1 MKQLF
6 FGLMIGCTFFA
17 HAQTKPKPAQHR
29 VLVASKSEEKLIFK
43 NEVDS
48 FSYAIGASMAE
59 FYKQQGLTELHAAYV
74 SKGIEDAMSNKQF
87 QLSDKV
93 MDSVLLAL
101 RAKLTDK
108 QNAEIEA
115 SIAPNKAAGAAFLAA
130 NKNKPGIVALP
141 SGLQYQIL
149 KEGTGPKPTATD
161 RVKVN
166 YRGTT
171 IDGVEFDNS
180 YSRGEPIVIPLNNVI
195 HGWTEA
201 LQLMPVG
208 SKWKLFIP
216 SSLAYGDRE
225 MPPIIK
231 AGSTLIFEVELLD
244 IVK

>member
-6 FGLMIGCTFFA
+6 FGLMTGCTLFA
-17 HAQTKPKPAQHR
+17 HAQTKPKPAQHK
-29 VLVASKSEEKLIFK
+29 VLVASKSEEKIIFK

-74 SKGIEDAMSNKQF
+74 SKGIEDAMGNKSFQF
-87 QLSDKV
+87 SEKV
-93 MDSVLLAL
+93 MDSVLMAL
-101 RAKLTDK
+101 RTKLTDK
-108 QNAEIEA
+108 HNAETA
-115 SIAPNKAAGAAFLAA
+115 ANSAANKTAGAEFLAA
-130 NKNKPGIVALP
+130 NKNKPGITALP

-149 KEGTGPKPTATD
+149 KEGTGAKPEATD
-161 RVKVN
+161 KVKAH

-195 HGWTEA
+195 RGWTEA

-216 SSLAYGDRE
+216 SELAYGDRE
-225 MPPIIK
+225 AGPIIK
-231 AGSTLIFEVELLD
+231 AGSTLIFEVELLG
-244 IVK
+244 IEK

>member
-6 FGLMIGCTFFA
+6 FILITGSALFA
-17 HAQTKPKPAQHR
+17 NAQVKTKPAQQK
-29 VLVASKSEEKLIFK
+29 VVVASKSDGKLIFK
-43 NEVDS
+43 DDVDS

-59 FYKQQGLTELHAAYV
+59 FYKQQGLTNLHASYV
-74 SKGIEDAMSNKQF
+74 SKGIEDAMGDKKF

-101 RAKLTDK
+101 RTKLIDK
-108 QNAEIEA
+108 KNAEIA
-115 SIAPNKAAGAAFLAA
+115 ANSAANKAVGAAFLDA
-130 NKNKPGIVALP
+130 NKTKPGIVALP

-149 KEGTGPKPTATD
+149 KEGNGPKPTATD
-161 RVKVN
+161 KVKAN

-171 IDGVEFDNS
+171 IDGTEFDNS
-180 YSRGEPIVIPLNNVI
+180 YSRGEPITIAVNNVI

-225 MPPIIK
+225 AGPIIK
-231 AGSTLIFEVELLD
+231 AGSTLIFEVELLE